1 MENINWLDFAFA
13 TAALSIVIGGLI
25 MLFQGISAMEKKD

>member
-1 MENINWLDFAFA
+1 MENSNWLDIAFG
-13 TAALSIVIGGLI
+13 TVALSIVIGGLI